1 MHVCASVSA
10 DARADPY
17 PHLIAL
23 RQSYCLNHKE
33 VVLALM
39 AGHLFPPLVL
49 GLQAHETLLSF
60 YVGPGFQAQA
70 LPHACTDLLP
80 MEQAPQSE
88 QPEAL
93 SCSCPSHPGRA
104 YQAS

>member
-1 MHVCASVSA
+1 MHVYASVSA

-17 PHLIAL
+17 PRLIAL

-39 AGHLFPPLVL
+39 AGHLFP
-49 GLQAHETLLSF
+49 GFQAHEAMLNF
-60 YVGPGFQAQA
+60 YVGPRFQAQA
-70 LPHACTDLLP
+70 LLHACTDLLP
-80 MEQAPQSE
+80 MKQAPQSE
-88 QPEAL
+88 QLEAL